1 MMPVA
6 VGVVWL
12 GSWYYAGF
20 AAVVGG
26 LMYWEWQGFC
36 ESPARGATV
45 SRIAGIA
52 GCVAGPLLVPML
64 DAAGVIAAWVALL
77 GILVVLVV
85 AGRRPHSAFLGA
97 GMAAILAS
105 VMLMVW
111 IREIPTDGRVT
122 MLWVLLL
129 VTATDTGAYFA
140 GRSIGGP
147 KLAPRV
153 SPKKTWAGLIG
164 GMAAAALVGAGVTVA
179 WGGEGVITVA
189 LVSAAL
195 AVVAQIGD
203 LSVSKA
209 KRSFGVKDSSNLI
222 PGHGGVLD
230 RLDGYLTVAPAV
242 ALISWLGGG
251 SPLSWL

>member
-6 VGVVWL
+6 LGVVWL

-20 AAVVGG
+20 AAAIGG

-36 ESPARGATV
+36 ESPARGANL
-45 SRIAGIA
+45 SRTAGIA
-52 GCVAGPLLVPML
+52 GCMTGPLLV
-64 DAAGVIAAWVALL
+64 DVAGVISVWVALS
-77 GILVVLVV
+77 GILLVLVV
-85 AGRRPHSAFLGA
+85 VERRPHAAFLGA

-111 IREIPTDGRVT
+111 IREIPADGRVT